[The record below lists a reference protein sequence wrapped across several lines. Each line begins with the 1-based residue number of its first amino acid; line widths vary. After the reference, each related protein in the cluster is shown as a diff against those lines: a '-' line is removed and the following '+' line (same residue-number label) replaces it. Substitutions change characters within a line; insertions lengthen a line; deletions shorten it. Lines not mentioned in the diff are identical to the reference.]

1 MTSPQMI
8 LDCGIVQVVGIVP
21 TLILAQVGLGRTA
34 QDTEVDSSVRRPG
47 IGTNQID
54 SNNNNSKPSTI
65 RSISDG
71 SFSGTKITLDN
82 SGSSYDGS
90 PSEKVVRNGTRLLS
104 PFKGAFVVQGQSH
117 DLYHLEGRDQV
128 DDQVQGRHDTM
139 HSEQGVEVDIT
150 EV

>member
-8 LDCGIVQVVGIVP
+8 LDGGIVQVVGIVP

-47 IGTNQID
+47 IGRNQID

-71 SFSGTKITLDN
+71 SFSGTRITLDD
-82 SGSSYDGS
+82 SGSYDGS

-104 PFKGAFVVQGQSH
+104 PLKGAF
-117 DLYHLEGRDQV
+117 
-128 DDQVQGRHDTM
+128 
-139 HSEQGVEVDIT
+139 GVEADIT